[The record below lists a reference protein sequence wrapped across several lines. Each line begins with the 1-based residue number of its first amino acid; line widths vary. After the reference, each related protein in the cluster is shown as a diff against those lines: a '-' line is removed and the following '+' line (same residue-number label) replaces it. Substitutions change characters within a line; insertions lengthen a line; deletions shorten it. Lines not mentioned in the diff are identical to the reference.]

1 MVGSQFIAYY
11 ISGTNSEEV
20 RSGYIEETLGK
31 RKAGSPGYVLEV
43 VCCVVIVSDC
53 LLMERWRRSASSQQH
68 ATLGWRGRGGGGRG
82 VKMVFQY
89 MKH

>member
-1 MVGSQFIAYY
+1 MHITYLAPIQRM
-11 ISGTNSEEV
+11 EEV

-53 LLMERWRRSASSQQH
+53 LLMERWRRSANSQQH